1 MSDLFSLLKGFI
13 IAIIILTVFAYVG
26 VYAISLLI

>member
-13 IAIIILTVFAYVG
+13 FAIIILTVFAYVG
-26 VYAISLLI
+26 VYIISMLI

>member
-13 IAIIILTVFAYVG
+13 AAIIILTVFAYVG